1 MRVSTF
7 DKTLAADRDSHVNE
21 AEAVSEVPA
30 TFAELVDRNS
40 RFAYRVA
47 YVVLRNCEDAEDVV
61 QETFLKLYRTGSWKT
76 IRDERAFLA
85 RAVWRMAVERLP
97 KRTAV
102 PLDVEAVSLSHS
114 PEAAAVHSDWTEMVH
129 DLMARLPE
137 ELRRPL
143 ALSALEEMN
152 SREIAAVMG
161 IPEGT
166 VRHRILRAREILKQ
180 KLQAI
185 GGRRHVG

>member
-1 MRVSTF
+1 MRASTF
-7 DKTLAADRDSHVNE
+7 DKTMAGERDPHVNE
-21 AEAVSEVPA
+21 AEALPEVPT
-30 TFAELVDRNS
+30 TFAELVERNS

-61 QETFLKLYRTGSWKT
+61 QETFLKLYRTASWKT

-97 KRTAV
+97 KRNAL
-102 PLDVEAVSLSHS
+102 PLDVEAVSLGHS
-114 PEAAAVHSDWTEMVH
+114 PEAAAVHSNWTDVVH
-129 DLMARLPE
+129 QLMAKLPE

-143 ALSALEEMN
+143 ALSALDELN

-180 KLQAI
+180 KLRAM
-185 GGRRHVG
+185 GGRHVG

>member
-7 DKTLAADRDSHVNE
+7 DKIQAADRDSHVSE
-21 AEAVSEVPA
+21 AQAVPVVPVS
-30 TFAELVDRNS
+30 FAEIVERNS

-61 QETFLKLYRTGSWKT
+61 QETFLKLYRTASWKT

-97 KRTAV
+97 KRNAV
-102 PLDVEAVSLSHS
+102 PLDVEAVSRSHS
-114 PEAAAVHSDWTEMVH
+114 PEAAAVHSNWTELVH
-129 DLMARLPE
+129 QLMASLPE

-143 ALSALEEMN
+143 ALSALEELN
-152 SREIAAVMG
+152 SREIAEVMG

-180 KLQAI
+180 KLEAM
-185 GGRRHVG
+185 GGRRHAG

>member
-1 MRVSTF
+1 MRASTF
-7 DKTLAADRDSHVNE
+7 DKTLAGDRDSHVTTG
-21 AEAVSEVPA
+21 EAVPEVSTA
-30 TFAELVDRNS
+30 FAELVHRNS
-40 RFAYRVA
+40 RFAFRVA

-61 QETFLKLYRTGSWKT
+61 QETFLKLYRTASWKT

-85 RAVWRMAVERLP
+85 RAVWRLAVERLP
-97 KRTAV
+97 KRRQV
-102 PLDVEAVSLSHS
+102 PLDVGAVSMDQS
-114 PEAAAVHSDWTEMVH
+114 PEAAAVDSDWTGVVH
-129 DLMARLPE
+129 QLMAKLPE

-143 ALSALEEMN
+143 ALSALEELN
-152 SREIAAVMG
+152 SREIASVMG

-166 VRHRILRAREILKQ
+166 VRHRILRARGILKQ